1 MISLPWTA
9 ELPSSW
15 NIVPARAMLKSVRRE
30 PRSMDMTVTAFR
42 DGQVTLRSNRRI
54 DGFTESVKDI
64 GYQGVR
70 QGEVVIHS
78 MDAFAGAIGVSD
90 SDGKMSPVVHIYT
103 APSDS
108 PEFLVY
114 SLRVASRAGFI
125 RALAKGI
132 RERSTSFDRPVL
144 KTMLLPRPPRK
155 DQDAIVEYL
164 DRETQK
170 IDELID
176 EQRGLIETLRER
188 RIAIIRALVS
198 GVEQGGS
205 TRPSEEWFGLLPK
218 GWKIAPVIY
227 DFDVTLGKMLN
238 SSKGKTDGS
247 VEAPYLAAGSIQ
259 PDFLDLNHEKSM
271 SFTHGELQ
279 RYSLYRGDV
288 VVVEGGAGY
297 GRSHCLTEDLPGWG
311 FQNHVARVREVTGRV
326 TGRFLNYCL
335 KACLSSGY
343 VEANNRTSTMPS
355 LSRDVLGAIR
365 IPLPPT
371 NLQHSIVD
379 KLDEQTSRIDELIG
393 ESEELIALSQER
405 RAALITAAVTGQI
418 DVGTAV

>member
-170 IDELID
+170 IDELIT

-188 RIAIIRALVS
+188 RRAAISAAIQPHDLQGWGRLPLRYAIQFQEGPGIGAADFRESGVPLLRISSIRGAVATLEGVNYLDPKTVDSRWSHFKVETGDLLINSSASMGSVAEVLDDEVVGSIPYTGIIRVRAGLMVKEFARWYFES
-198 GVEQGGS
+198 DAFMHQIELLKTGS
-205 TRPSEEWFGLLPK
+205 TIQHYGPMHLRQVRVSLPEQHRQLE
-218 GWKIAPVIY
+218 IAR
-227 DFDVTLGKMLN
+227 DL
-238 SSKGKTDGS
+238 DG
-247 VEAPYLAAGSIQ
+247 
-259 PDFLDLNHEKSM
+259 
-271 SFTHGELQ
+271 
-279 RYSLYRGDV
+279 
-288 VVVEGGAGY
+288 
-297 GRSHCLTEDLPGWG
+297 
-311 FQNHVARVREVTGRV
+311 
-326 TGRFLNYCL
+326 
-335 KACLSSGY
+335 
-343 VEANNRTSTMPS
+343 
-355 LSRDVLGAIR
+355 
-365 IPLPPT
+365 
-371 NLQHSIVD
+371 
-379 KLDEQTSRIDELIG
+379 QTSRIDELIS
-393 ESEELIALSQER
+393 ESEDLIALSQER
-405 RAALITAAVTGQI
+405 RTALITAAVTGQI
-418 DVGTAV
+418 DVRTAT

>member
-1 MISLPWTA
+1 
-9 ELPSSW
+9 
-15 NIVPARAMLKSVRRE
+15 MLKSVRRE

-176 EQRGLIETLRER
+176 EQRGLIETLQER
-188 RIAIIRALVS
+188 RRSLVLRA
-198 GVEQGGS
+198 
-205 TRPSEEWFGLLPK
+205 
-218 GWKIAPVIY
+218 
-227 DFDVTLGKMLN
+227 VTLGI
-238 SSKGKTDGS
+238 DG
-247 VEAPYLAAGSIQ
+247 EDLKDARDRSI
-259 PDFLDLNHEKSM
+259 
-271 SFTHGELQ
+271 
-279 RYSLYRGDV
+279 GDV
-288 VVVEGGAGY
+288 PLGWEIRPLKGWMKSLDGA
-297 GRSHCLTEDLPGWG
+297 
-311 FQNHVARVREVTGRV
+311 
-326 TGRFLNYCL
+326 
-335 KACLSSGY
+335 
-343 VEANNRTSTMPS
+343 
-355 LSRDVLGAIR
+355 R
-365 IPLPPT
+365 IPLSATQRADRPGVYDYYGASGVIDHVDDYLFDEPLILVSEDGA
-371 NLQHSIVD
+371 NLLMRSTPIAFTASGKYWVNNHAHVFRPDDGEVRFWSERIEAVD
-379 KLDEQTSRIDELIG
+379 VAPFVTGSAQPKLTAGALGRIRLSAPADLAERRRISDYLDEQTPQIDELIS
-393 ESEELIALSQER
+393 ESEDLIALSEER
-405 RAALITAAVTGQI
+405 RSALITAAVTGQI

>member
-1 MISLPWTA
+1 
-9 ELPSSW
+9 
-15 NIVPARAMLKSVRRE
+15 MLKSVRRE

-54 DGFTESVKDI
+54 DGFTESVKYI

-144 KTMLLPRPPRK
+144 KTMLLPRPPRE

-170 IDELID
+170 IDELIA
-176 EQRGLIETLRER
+176 EQRGLIEMLRER
-188 RIAIIRALVS
+188 RRAVISRMTGWSSSHSEWPQVRLSNVFEKTASGTTPANEDIIYDDTGIPWVNTGELRERELIETRKTVSQSTIERYSALTLHPAGSLLIAMYGATIGRMGILGVPATSNQACCALAGPTRVIPKFAMYSLMAGKEKLVIDASGGGQPNINQQKIRA
-198 GVEQGGS
+198 
-205 TRPSEEWFGLLPK
+205 F
-218 GWKIAPVIY
+218 
-227 DFDVTLGKMLN
+227 
-238 SSKGKTDGS
+238 
-247 VEAPYLAAGSIQ
+247 
-259 PDFLDLNHEKSM
+259 
-271 SFTHGELQ
+271 
-279 RYSLYRGDV
+279 
-288 VVVEGGAGY
+288 
-297 GRSHCLTEDLPGWG
+297 
-311 FQNHVARVREVTGRV
+311 
-326 TGRFLNYCL
+326 
-335 KACLSSGY
+335 
-343 VEANNRTSTMPS
+343 
-355 LSRDVLGAIR
+355 R
-365 IPLPPT
+365 IPLP
-371 NLQHSIVD
+371 S
-379 KLDEQTSRIDELIG
+379 LDEQKAIISGIDEQLSRIDELIS
-393 ESEELIALSQER
+393 ESEGLIALSQER
-405 RAALITAAVTGQI
+405 RAALITAAVTGKI
-418 DVGTAV
+418 DVRTAT

>member
-144 KTMLLPRPPRK
+144 KTMLLPRPPRE
-155 DQDAIVEYL
+155 DQDAIVDYL

-170 IDELID
+170 IDELIT

-188 RIAIIRALVS
+188 SRAIIERAVTHGVS
-198 GVEQGGS
+198 GDATESSEIPWLYGGQVVVHWTTSRIKYMFSSLRAGAMIPADSINADGDYPVYGGNGKRGYTNDFTHDGVHILIGRQGALCGNVHLCQGRFWS
-205 TRPSEEWFGLLPK
+205 SEHAIVGEPVRNVAPRWLEFLLRIMDLGQYSMASAQPGIGVGQIATLQIPFPPPSEQREIIEYL
-218 GWKIAPVIY
+218 
-227 DFDVTLGKMLN
+227 
-238 SSKGKTDGS
+238 DG
-247 VEAPYLAAGSIQ
+247 
-259 PDFLDLNHEKSM
+259 
-271 SFTHGELQ
+271 
-279 RYSLYRGDV
+279 
-288 VVVEGGAGY
+288 
-297 GRSHCLTEDLPGWG
+297 
-311 FQNHVARVREVTGRV
+311 
-326 TGRFLNYCL
+326 
-335 KACLSSGY
+335 
-343 VEANNRTSTMPS
+343 
-355 LSRDVLGAIR
+355 
-365 IPLPPT
+365 
-371 NLQHSIVD
+371 
-379 KLDEQTSRIDELIG
+379 QTARIDELIA
-393 ESEELIALSQER
+393 ESEDLIALSQER

-418 DVGTAV
+418 DVRTET